1 MADEQANGAGLAPPS
16 ESIHLPG
23 PTYLPVVIALFTTI
37 ALVGVVLNWIVFG
50 ISDGGGALLH
60 RPLGPATSAGTSP
73 TCRSST
79 RAG

>member
-23 PTYLPVVIALFTTI
+23 PTYLPVVIAAFTTI

-50 ISDGGGALLH
+50 IAMAVVLFCIVRWVGDVRRDISDL
-60 RPLGPATSAGTSP
+60 PLEH
-73 TCRSST
+73 
-79 RAG
+79 